1 MGRKS
6 SITKLTPEVRAE
18 LDQWLVEGRHTIQE
32 VVEHLESLGCKVSWS
47 AVQRY
52 NVQLEDVARDIR
64 MSREMAQAIS
74 RELAD
79 VPDGDNGRLVIES
92 MQALLLRV
100 RMQMAQ
106 GEEVSVKEVAA
117 ISGAVRDLQ
126 AALRMNVDTE
136 MKIRDRV
143 AKEAA
148 EAVVDV
154 GTERGVST
162 ETINAIKERVLGI
175 RKQ

>member
-6 SITKLTPEVRAE
+6 SIKKLDAELRAE
-18 LDQWLVEGRHTIQE
+18 VDRLLVDGRYTLEQ
-32 VVEHLESLGCKVSWS
+32 VVTHMKTLGADVSKS
-47 AVQRY
+47 AVHRY
-52 NVQLEDVARDIR
+52 SQQLEDVARDIR
-64 MSREMAQAIS
+64 MSREMAMAIG

-92 MQALLLRV
+92 MQALLLRT
-100 RMQMAQ
+100 RMQIAQ
-106 GEEVSVKEVAA
+106 GEELDVKEVAA

-126 AALRMNVDTE
+126 AALRLNVDTE

-148 EAVVDV
+148 KAVEAA
-154 GTERGVST
+154 GTERGVSA